1 MLKVKSFKISDDA
14 AINELLSKYRI
25 AKNAQILV
33 SEGNVMIPYEDGEAL
48 SGEPLKNLYLE
59 IRNDEILK
67 VKILEQAQAGLV
79 LQLERMSADLKTIDA
94 SLEETAHSK
103 DSRNLKDSKKVLENK
118 INQLKAIIDNNKHEK
133 IRIDTNVEA
142 IDQLIKTL

>member
-94 SLEETAHSK
+94 SLEETANSK
-103 DSRNLKDSKKVLENK
+103 DSRDLKDSKKVLENK